1 MSEVWA
7 GAAVGAA
14 LLVVTARRH
23 PQPVDLRRSIAVVLL
38 VVAALGAGVAGWQR
52 LLPLAV
58 VGAAAAGFWS
68 LRARSR
74 RGQQAIERGEKVREC
89 CDALAAELGAG
100 IPPGRAL
107 AVAEE
112 IWPPWRQISAA
123 HGVGSSVPAA
133 MCAVARDHPGAGD
146 LIQVAAAW
154 ELSHHSGAALA
165 SSLTSVA
172 EEIADKQTTRALV
185 RTELSSAR
193 STARLVVALPVM
205 TLAVGSGNGDPVGW
219 LFSTPGG
226 WICLAGGAALALAG
240 LAWIERIA
248 AAVEREPT

>member
-1 MSEVWA
+1 MSAVWA
-7 GAAVGAA
+7 GVAVAAAV
-14 LLVVTARRH
+14 LVFTVRRH
-23 PQPVDLRRSIAVVLL
+23 RQPMDIRRGGALGLL
-38 VVAALGAGVAGWQR
+38 VVAGLAAGVLGWQR

-68 LRARSR
+68 LRARAR
-74 RGQQAIERGEKVREC
+74 RGQQAIELGEKVREC
-89 CDALAAELGAG
+89 CDALAAELSVG

-107 AVAEE
+107 AAAEE
-112 IWPPWRQISAA
+112 AWSPWRQVAAA
-123 HGVGSSVPAA
+123 HGVGGSVPEA
-133 MCAVARDHPGAGD
+133 MRALARDHAGAGD
-146 LIQVAAAW
+146 LVQVAAAW

-165 SSLTSVA
+165 ASLTSVS
-172 EEIADKQTTRALV
+172 EEIADKQATRAMV

-219 LFSTPGG
+219 LFTTPGG
-226 WICLAGGAALALAG
+226 WICLAAGAGLALAG

-248 AAVEREPT
+248 AGVERESA